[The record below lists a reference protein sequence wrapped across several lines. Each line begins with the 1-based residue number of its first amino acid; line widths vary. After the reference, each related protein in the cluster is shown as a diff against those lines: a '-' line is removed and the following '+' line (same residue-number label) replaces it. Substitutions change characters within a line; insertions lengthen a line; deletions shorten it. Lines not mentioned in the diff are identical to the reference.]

1 MAVNTLK
8 NIIIG
13 PAKRP
18 VLFCSK
24 QNKII
29 SKHTNIQGTLYS
41 TVSGNQQLMQISG
54 ISLRQEEQ
62 RTGIYIFTKKEHL
75 KIPVGIG

>member
-1 MAVNTLK
+1 MAGNTLK
-8 NIIIG
+8 NNYNY
-13 PAKRP
+13 RFSQRD
-18 VLFCSK
+18 LSK
-24 QNKII
+24 QNEII
-29 SKHTNIQGTLYS
+29 PKHTNIHGTLYS

-75 KIPVGIG
+75 KIPVWIG